1 MRFIDRRTAMT
12 GLLGGVAASALPV
25 RSVLAQTLEEAAP
38 LGREWANMKW
48 RRGIENQRMADLGDG
63 TFLNPILSGDHPD
76 PSILKDGD
84 DYYMTFSSF
93 ESVPGIHIWHSRDLV
108 NWRPVTAALTTNI
121 GSVWAP
127 ELIKHE
133 GRFYCYI
140 PARFPEYR
148 SNYVIWADRIEGPWS
163 APIDLKLP
171 AHIDPGHIVGEDG
184 KRYLFLNGGDRVRLT
199 DDGLA
204 VDGPVEEGVYDA
216 WRYPEDWIVE
226 GFAQEGPKLLKRGDY
241 FYMIT
246 ANGGSA
252 DGAYGHRRPFPVH
265 PWPVGRLPAQSDRP
279 HPLRR

>member
-1 MRFIDRRTAMT
+1 MRFIDRRTALT

-25 RSVLAQTLEEAAP
+25 RNVLAQTLEEAAP

-184 KRYLFLNGGDRVRLT
+184 KRYLFLNGG
-199 DDGLA
+199 
-204 VDGPVEEGVYDA
+204 
-216 WRYPEDWIVE
+216 
-226 GFAQEGPKLLKRGDY
+226 
-241 FYMIT
+241 
-246 ANGGSA
+246 
-252 DGAYGHRRPFPVH
+252 AYGHRRPFPVH

>member
-1 MRFIDRRTAMT
+1 MRFIDRRAALT

-204 VDGPVEEGVYDA
+204 VDGPVEEGVYDP

-226 GFAQEGPKLLKRGDY
+226 GFAQEGPKL
-241 FYMIT
+241 
-246 ANGGSA
+246 
-252 DGAYGHRRPFPVH
+252 
-265 PWPVGRLPAQSDRP
+265 
-279 HPLRR
+279 